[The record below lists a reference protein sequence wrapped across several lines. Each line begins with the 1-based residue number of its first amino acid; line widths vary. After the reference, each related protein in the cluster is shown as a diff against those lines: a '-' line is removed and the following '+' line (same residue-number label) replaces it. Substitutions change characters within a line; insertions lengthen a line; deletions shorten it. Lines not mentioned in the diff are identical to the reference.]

1 MFALQVYP
9 PPFQELPSPFLEL
22 FDLDNMFG
30 SEKSSLAY
38 LATVCL
44 EAARSGKRTIEDNIG
59 QFINDVNEKLDIVDH
74 AEDCKDV
81 LETVFS
87 YINNHKKQ
95 LF

>member
-1 MFALQVYP
+1 MYP

-22 FDLDNMFG
+22 FDLDSVFG

-38 LATVCL
+38 LATNCL
-44 EAARSGKRTIEDNIG
+44 EAQCGKKTIEDNIS
-59 QFINDVNEKLDIVDH
+59 QFINDINEKLEIVDH
-74 AEDCKDV
+74 VNDCKEV